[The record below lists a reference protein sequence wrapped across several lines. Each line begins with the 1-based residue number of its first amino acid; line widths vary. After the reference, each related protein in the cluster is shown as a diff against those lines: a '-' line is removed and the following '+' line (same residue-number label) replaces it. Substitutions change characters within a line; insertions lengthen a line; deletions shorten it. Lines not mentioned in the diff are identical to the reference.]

1 MTHDL
6 TPDKPQPPLGQA
18 EEERIEREGLTP
30 TQEVAFRELVIVL
43 DFGAQYTQLIARRIR
58 ECRAYCEILPY
69 DTPVSVIKARNPIGI
84 VFSGGPSSVYEEGAP
99 RIDTTIYD
107 AGFPIL
113 GICYGMQTMAIDL
126 GGKVSGATMKEFGK
140 TRLDVLDPKVMFEG
154 LNSELVCWMSH
165 GDTVEAPPPGFSIS
179 ASTDNCPVAAMYNEE
194 RRLYAVQFHP
204 EVVHTP
210 WGTEVIRGFLSKVC
224 NTKGLWTME
233 SFIEQQ
239 VRLVRQQVG
248 DRQVV
253 CGLSGGIDS
262 CTVAALV
269 HKAIGEQLT
278 CIFVNHGLLRKGE
291 EDDVRRKFAAAFN
304 INLVYVDAVDR
315 FLERLAGV
323 TDPERKRKIIGEE
336 FVRVFEE
343 EAKKLTNATFL
354 AQGTLY
360 PDVIESG
367 TKNAAKI
374 KTHHNVGGLPE
385 DMDFKLLEPLRYL
398 FKDEVRAVA
407 EELGLPSDMVW
418 RQPFPGPGL
427 AIRITGEVTKERLDL
442 LRSADWI
449 IIDEIKR
456 AGLYRK
462 VWQSFA
468 VLVPTKSVG
477 VMGDQRTYA
486 HPVVIRAVTSEDAMT
501 ADWARLPYE
510 VLDRISNRIVNEVPG
525 INRVVLD
532 ITSKPPAT
540 IEWE

>member
-1 MTHDL
+1 MS
-6 TPDKPQPPLGQA
+6 A
-18 EEERIEREGLTP
+18 EIIDTA
-30 TQEVAFRELVIVL
+30 TRELVLVL

-58 ECRAYCEILPY
+58 ECHVYCEIIPF
-69 DTPVSVIKARNPIGI
+69 DTPIDTILARNPVGI

-99 RIDTTIYD
+99 RIDLRVYQ
-107 AGFPIL
+107 AGLPIL
-113 GICYGMQTMAIDL
+113 GICYGMQTMANDL
-126 GGKVSGATMKEFGK
+126 GGKVSAATLKEFGK
-140 TRLDVLDPKVMFEG
+140 TRLDVLDPAVMFEG
-154 LNSELVCWMSH
+154 LNPELVCWMSH
-165 GDTVEAPPPGFSIS
+165 GDTVEAPPPGFTV
-179 ASTDNCPVAAMYNEE
+179 AAATDNCPVAAMYDAS
-194 RRLYAVQFHP
+194 RRFYAVQFHP

-210 WGTEVIRGFLSKVC
+210 WGTEVIRGFLEKVC
-224 NTKGLWTME
+224 CTHRLWTME

-239 VRLVRQQVG
+239 VGLIRKQVG
-248 DRQVV
+248 DAQVV

-269 HKAIGEQLT
+269 HKAIGDQLT

-291 EDDVRRKFAAAFN
+291 EDDVRRRFAAAFN

-315 FLERLAGV
+315 FVGRLEGV

-343 EAKKLTNATFL
+343 ESNKLVNASYL

-385 DMDFKLLEPLRYL
+385 NMKFKLVEPLRYL

-407 EELGLPSDMVW
+407 EELGLPSDLVW

-427 AIRITGEVTKERLDL
+427 AIRITGEVTKDRLDL

-486 HPVVIRAVTSEDAMT
+486 YPIVLRAVTSEDAMT
-501 ADWARLPYE
+501 AEWARLPYE
-510 VLDRISNRIVNEVPG
+510 VLERISSRIVNEVPG

>member
-1 MTHDL
+1 MKGATEQL
-6 TPDKPQPPLGQA
+6 IL
-18 EEERIEREGLTP
+18 
-30 TQEVAFRELVIVL
+30 VL

-58 ECRAYCEILPY
+58 ECKVYCEILPY
-69 DTPVSVIKARNPIGI
+69 DTPIETIRDRRPVGI

-99 RIDTTIYD
+99 RIDPKVYD
-107 AGFPIL
+107 LGLPIL
-113 GICYGMQTMAIDL
+113 GICYGMQSMAHDL
-126 GGKVSGATMKEFGK
+126 GGKVSAATLKEFGK
-140 TRLDVLDPKVMFEG
+140 TRLEVQDPAVMFEG
-154 LNSELVCWMSH
+154 LNPELVCWMSH
-165 GDTVEAPPPGFSIS
+165 GDTVEAPPPGFKIS
-179 ASTDNCPVAAMYNEE
+179 AVTDNCPVAAMYDAE
-194 RRLYAVQFHP
+194 RKFYAVQFHP

-210 WGTEVIRGFLSKVC
+210 WGTEVIRNFLQKVC
-224 NTKGLWTME
+224 NTQGLWTME

-239 VRLVRQQVG
+239 VELIRRQVG
-248 DRQVV
+248 DAQVV

-269 HKAIGEQLT
+269 HKAIGDQLT

-315 FLERLAGV
+315 FVGRLEGV

-343 EAKKLTNATFL
+343 ESNKLTNATYL

-367 TKNAAKI
+367 TKSAAKI

-385 DMDFKLLEPLRYL
+385 NMKFKLVEPLRFL

-442 LRSADWI
+442 LRAADWI

-486 HPVVIRAVTSEDAMT
+486 YPIVLRAVTSEDAMT

-525 INRVVLD
+525 VNRVVLD

>member
-1 MTHDL
+1 MSL
-6 TPDKPQPPLGQA
+6 TPQHQDQP
-18 EEERIEREGLTP
+18 ILTNYAP
-30 TQEVAFRELVIVL
+30 RGAALSGPNETPDELILVL

-58 ECRAYCEILPY
+58 ECHVYCEILPY
-69 DTPVSVIKARNPIGI
+69 DTPLDIILSRKPLGLVL
-84 VFSGGPSSVYEEGAP
+84 SGGPSSVYDPGAP
-99 RIDTTIYD
+99 KIDPKVYEL
-107 AGFPIL
+107 GLPVL
-113 GICYGMQTMAIDL
+113 GICYGMQAMAHDL
-126 GGKVSGATMKEFGK
+126 GGKVSAATLKEFGK
-140 TRLDVLDPKVMFEG
+140 TRLDVLDPTVLFDG
-154 LNSELVCWMSH
+154 LNPELVCWMSH
-165 GDTVEAPPPGFSIS
+165 GDTVETPPPGFAVL
-179 ASTDNCPVAAMYNEE
+179 ASTENCPTAAMADPA
-194 RRLYAVQFHP
+194 RRFYAVQFHP

-210 WGTEVIRGFLSKVC
+210 WGTEVIRNFLEKVC
-224 NTKGLWTME
+224 LTQGLWTME

-239 VRLVRQQVG
+239 VNLIREQVG
-248 DRQVV
+248 SQHVI

-269 HKAIGEQLT
+269 HKAIGDQLT
-278 CIFVNHGLLRKGE
+278 CIFVDHGLLRKGE
-291 EDDVRRKFAAAFN
+291 SEDVQRRFAAALK
-304 INLVYVDAVDR
+304 IRLITISAEQR
-315 FLERLAGV
+315 FLTRLAGV

-343 EAKKLTNATFL
+343 ESCKLTDATFL

-367 TKNAAKI
+367 TKSAAKI
-374 KTHHNVGGLPE
+374 KTHHNVGGLPA
-385 DMDFKLLEPLRYL
+385 DMNLKLVEPLRFL

-407 EELGLPSDMVW
+407 EELGLPSDLVW

-427 AIRITGEVTKERLDL
+427 AIRITGEVNKERLDL

-456 AGLYRK
+456 SGLYRK

-468 VLVPTKSVG
+468 VLIPTKSVG

-486 HPVVIRAVTSEDAMT
+486 YPIVIRAVTSEDAMT
-501 ADWARLPYE
+501 ADWARLPYD

>member
-1 MTHDL
+1 MSL
-6 TPDKPQPPLGQA
+6 TPQHPDPPAILV
-18 EEERIEREGLTP
+18 TP
-30 TQEVAFRELVIVL
+30 TPMNKGAEGATPEQLVLVL

-58 ECRAYCEILPY
+58 ECHVYCEILPY
-69 DTPVSVIKARNPIGI
+69 DTPLDVICARNPVGL
-84 VFSGGPSSVYEEGAP
+84 VLSGGPASVYEDGAP
-99 RIDTTIYD
+99 KIDPGVYTL
-107 AGFPIL
+107 GLPLL
-113 GICYGMQTMAIDL
+113 GICYGMQTMAHDL
-126 GGKVSGATMKEFGK
+126 GGKVSRATLKEFGK
-140 TRLDVLDPKVMFEG
+140 TQLEVTDASVLFEG
-154 LNSELVCWMSH
+154 LNPDLICWMSH
-165 GDTVEAPPPGFSIS
+165 GDTVESPPPGFRIS
-179 ASTDNCPVAAMYNEE
+179 AATENCPVAAMYDPE
-194 RRLYAVQFHP
+194 RRFYAVQFHP

-210 WGTEVIRGFLSKVC
+210 WGTEVIRGFLERAC
-224 NTKGLWTME
+224 GTTGLWTMG

-239 VRLVRQQVG
+239 VALIRKQVG
-248 DRQVV
+248 TNRVV

-269 HKAIGEQLT
+269 HKAIGDQLT

-291 EDDVRRKFAAAFN
+291 AEDVQRKFAAAFH
-304 INLVYVDAVDR
+304 INLVYVDCAER
-315 FLERLAGV
+315 FLSRLEGV

-343 EAKKLTNATFL
+343 ESNKLQDATFL

-367 TKNAAKI
+367 TKSAAKI
-374 KTHHNVGGLPE
+374 KTHHNVGGLPD
-385 DMDFKLLEPLRYL
+385 DMNFQLVEPLRFL

-407 EELGLPSDMVW
+407 EELGLPTEMVW

-442 LRSADWI
+442 LRASDWI
-449 IIDEIKR
+449 VIDEIKR

-486 HPVVIRAVTSEDAMT
+486 YPIVLRVVTSEDAMT

-510 VLDRISNRIVNEVPG
+510 VLDRISTRIVNEVPG

>member
-1 MTHDL
+1 MSL
-6 TPDKPQPPLGQA
+6 TPQHQDQPVLTNYTPGDA
-18 EEERIEREGLTP
+18 AGEGVTP
-30 TQEVAFRELVIVL
+30 PELVLVL

-58 ECRAYCEILPY
+58 ECHVYCEILPF
-69 DTPVSVIKARNPIGI
+69 DTSLDVIKSRGAVGLIL
-84 VFSGGPSSVYEEGAP
+84 SGGPSSVYDDDAP
-99 RIDTTIYD
+99 QIDKAIYD
-107 AGFPIL
+107 LGLPIL
-113 GICYGMQTMAIDL
+113 GICYGMQAMAHDL
-126 GGKVSGATMKEFGK
+126 GGKVSAATLKEFGK
-140 TRLDVLDPKVMFEG
+140 TQLSVQDPTVLFEG
-154 LNSELVCWMSH
+154 LNTDLVCWMSH
-165 GDTVEAPPPGFSIS
+165 GDTVEEAPPGFTVS
-179 ASTDNCPVAAMYNEE
+179 ASTESCPVAAMIDTK
-194 RRLYAVQFHP
+194 RRFYAVQFHP

-210 WGTEVIRGFLSKVC
+210 WGTEVIRGFVEKVC
-224 NTKGLWTME
+224 GTRGLWKME
-233 SFIEQQ
+233 SFIDQQ
-239 VRLVRQQVG
+239 VRLIREQVG
-248 DRQVV
+248 EHQVV

-269 HKAIGEQLT
+269 HKAIGDQLV

-291 EDDVRRKFAAAFN
+291 AEDVQRKFAAAFN
-304 INLVYVDAVDR
+304 INLITVDAEER
-315 FLERLAGV
+315 FLRRLAGV
-323 TDPERKRKIIGEE
+323 IDPEQKRLIIGEE

-343 EAKKLTNATFL
+343 ESCKLKNATFL

-367 TKNAAKI
+367 MGKAAKI
-374 KTHHNVGGLPE
+374 KTHHNVALPE
-385 DMDFKLLEPLRYL
+385 DMNFKLVEPLRFL

-407 EELGLPSDMVW
+407 EELGLPTDMVW

-427 AIRITGEVTKERLDL
+427 AIRITGEVNKERLDL

-468 VLVPTKSVG
+468 VLIPTKSVG

-486 HPVVIRAVTSEDAMT
+486 YPIVLRAVTSEDAMT

-525 INRVVLD
+525 VNRVVLD

-540 IEWE
+540 IEWA

>member
-1 MTHDL
+1 MTNQEIDPL
-6 TPDKPQPPLGQA
+6 LAAKSTSDSTSPKTDDILKAVPDEFVL
-18 EEERIEREGLTP
+18 
-30 TQEVAFRELVIVL
+30 VL

-58 ECRAYCEILPY
+58 ECHVYCEIMPY
-69 DTPVSVIKARNPIGI
+69 DVSLDVIRSRNPIAI
-84 VFSGGPSSVYEEGAP
+84 VFSGGPSSVYDEGAP
-99 RIDTTIYD
+99 KIDPAIYT

-113 GICYGMQTMAIDL
+113 GICYGMQTMAHDL
-126 GGKVSGATMKEFGK
+126 GGKVSAATLKEFGK
-140 TRLDVLDPKVMFEG
+140 TRLDVIDHRVMFEG
-154 LNSELVCWMSH
+154 LNPELICWMSH
-165 GDTVEAPPPGFSIS
+165 GDTVEEPPDGFVI
-179 ASTDNCPVAAMYNEE
+179 AAATDSCPVAAMYDEK
-194 RRLYAVQFHP
+194 RRFYAVQFHP

-210 WGTEVIRGFLSKVC
+210 WGTEVIRGFLFNVC
-224 NTKGLWTME
+224 GALGKWNMG
-233 SFIEQQ
+233 SFIDQQ
-239 VRLVRQQVG
+239 VQLIRHQVG
-248 DRQVV
+248 DNQVV

-269 HKAIGEQLT
+269 HKAIGDQLT
-278 CIFVNHGLLRKGE
+278 CIFVNHGLLRRGE
-291 EDDVRRKFAAAFN
+291 AEDVQRRFANAFK
-304 INLVYVDAVDR
+304 INLILVDAEER
-315 FLERLAGV
+315 FLSRLDGV

-343 EAKKLTNATFL
+343 ESNKLTNATFL

-367 TKNAAKI
+367 TKSAAKI

-385 DMDFKLLEPLRYL
+385 NMNLKLIEPLRFL

-407 EELGLPSDMVW
+407 EELGLPSDLVW

-427 AIRITGEVTKERLDL
+427 AIRITGEVNKERLDL
-442 LRSADWI
+442 LRNADWV

-468 VLVPTKSVG
+468 VLIPTKSVG

-486 HPVVIRAVTSEDAMT
+486 YPIVVRVVTSEDAMT
-501 ADWARLPYE
+501 AEWARLPYE
-510 VLDRISNRIVNEVPG
+510 VLERISSRIVNEVPG

>member
-1 MTHDL
+1 M
-6 TPDKPQPPLGQA
+6 A
-18 EEERIEREGLTP
+18 ELPNMKGATEQLIL
-30 TQEVAFRELVIVL
+30 VL

-58 ECRAYCEILPY
+58 ECKVYCEILPY
-69 DTPVSVIKARNPIGI
+69 DTPLDTILSRKPVGL
-84 VFSGGPSSVYEEGAP
+84 VFSGGPSSVYEDGAP
-99 RIDTTIYD
+99 AIDKRVYD
-107 AGFPIL
+107 LGLPIL
-113 GICYGMQTMAIDL
+113 GICYGMQSMAHDL
-126 GGKVSGATMKEFGK
+126 GGKVSAATLKEFGK
-140 TRLDVLDPKVMFEG
+140 TQLDVLDPTVMFED
-154 LNSELVCWMSH
+154 LNPELVCWMSH
-165 GDTVEAPPPGFSIS
+165 GDTVEEPPPGFKIS
-179 ASTDNCPVAAMYNEE
+179 AKTENCPVAAMYDAD
-194 RRLYAVQFHP
+194 RRFYAVQFHP

-210 WGTEVIRGFLSKVC
+210 WGTEVIRGFLQKVAQ
-224 NTKGLWTME
+224 TDGLWTME

-239 VRLVRQQVG
+239 VDLIRKQVG
-248 DRQVV
+248 DAQVV

-269 HKAIGEQLT
+269 HKAIGDQLT

-291 EDDVRRKFAAAFN
+291 EDDVQRKFAAAFN

-315 FLERLAGV
+315 FVGRLEGV

-343 EAKKLTNATFL
+343 ESNKLTNATYL

-367 TKNAAKI
+367 TKSAAKI

-385 DMDFKLLEPLRYL
+385 NMKFKLVEPLRFL

-407 EELGLPSDMVW
+407 EELGLPSEMVW

-427 AIRITGEVTKERLDL
+427 AIRITGEVNKERLDL

-449 IIDEIKR
+449 IIDEIKK

-486 HPVVIRAVTSEDAMT
+486 YPIVLRAVTSEDAMT

-525 INRVVLD
+525 VNRVVLD

>member
-1 MTHDL
+1 MSL
-6 TPDKPQPPLGQA
+6 TPQHQDQPILTNYAPRGTTLDGPL
-18 EEERIEREGLTP
+18 P
-30 TQEVAFRELVIVL
+30 DELVLVM
-43 DFGAQYTQLIARRIR
+43 DFGAQYTQLIARRVR
-58 ECRAYCEILPY
+58 ECRVFCEIVPC
-69 DTPVSVIKARNPIGI
+69 DTPLDVVLARRPVGI
-84 VFSGGPSSVYEEGAP
+84 VLSGGPSSVYEDGAP
-99 RIDTTIYD
+99 KVNPKIYD
-107 AGFPIL
+107 AGVPLL
-113 GICYGMQTMAIDL
+113 GICYGMQTMAHDL
-126 GGKVSGATMKEFGK
+126 GGKVSAATLKEFGK
-140 TRLDVLDPKVMFEG
+140 TRLDVLDPSVLFDG
-154 LNSELVCWMSH
+154 LNTELTCWMSH
-165 GDTVEAPPPGFSIS
+165 GDTVESPPPGFSVS
-179 ASTDNCPVAAMYNEE
+179 ASTDNCPVAAMSDAA
-194 RRLYAVQFHP
+194 RRFYAVQFHP

-210 WGTEVIRGFLSKVC
+210 WGTEIIRNFLTQVC
-224 NTKGLWTME
+224 GTHGLWTME
-233 SFIEQQ
+233 SFVEQQ
-239 VRLVRQQVG
+239 VQLVREKVG
-248 DRQVV
+248 TQQVV

-269 HKAIGEQLT
+269 HKAIGDQLT

-291 EDDVRRKFAAAFN
+291 AEDVKKRFAAALD
-304 INLVYVDAVDR
+304 IKLITIDAEER
-315 FLERLAGV
+315 FLKRLVGV
-323 TDPERKRKIIGEE
+323 TDPEQKRKIIGEE

-343 EAKKLTNATFL
+343 ESCKLPDAAWL

-367 TKNAAKI
+367 TKSAAKI

-385 DMDFKLLEPLRYL
+385 NMNLKLVEPLRFL

-407 EELGLPSDMVW
+407 EELGLPSDLVW

-442 LRSADWI
+442 LRSADWV

-468 VLVPTKSVG
+468 VLIPTKSVG

-486 HPVVIRAVTSEDAMT
+486 YPIVIRAVTSEDAMT
-501 ADWARLPYE
+501 AEWARLPYD
-510 VLDRISNRIVNEVPG
+510 VLERISSRIVNEVPG